1 MERSR
6 KLGKPTI
13 SVKQLEKLAIKLI
26 DELKVQ
32 GGYSRRLKATLI
44 KFTKTYNYMIDEQ
57 DGIQETF
64 ENTMKSLAD
73 RYWRLEKMIF
83 ELDDRV
89 SVLEPKKKKN

>member
-6 KLGKPTI
+6 KLGKPAV

-26 DELKVQ
+26 EELKTQ
-32 GGYSRRLKATLI
+32 GGYSKRLKATLI
-44 KFTKTYNYMIDEQ
+44 RFTKTYNQMIDDQ
-57 DGIQETF
+57 DHIQKTF

-83 ELDDRV
+83 ELDDRI